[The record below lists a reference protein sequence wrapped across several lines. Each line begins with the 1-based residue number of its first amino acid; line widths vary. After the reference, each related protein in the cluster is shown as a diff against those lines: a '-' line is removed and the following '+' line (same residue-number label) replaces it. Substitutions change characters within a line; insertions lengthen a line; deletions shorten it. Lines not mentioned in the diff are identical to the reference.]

1 MLSPAK
7 TPNPCKDDRT
17 VRFALWT
24 LRDEAAQRRLPS
36 DVEAVEK
43 PLFEPQKSL
52 RMARFS
58 SRHFQFAA

>member
-1 MLSPAK
+1 MA
-7 TPNPCKDDRT
+7 T
-17 VRFALWT
+17 WT
-24 LRDEAAQRRLPS
+24 LRDEAAQRRFTLN
-36 DVEAVEK
+36 VEAVEK

>member
-1 MLSPAK
+1 ME
-7 TPNPCKDDRT
+7 
-17 VRFALWT
+17 ALRT
-24 LRDEAAQRRLPS
+24 LRDEAAQRRSSSLN
-36 DVEAVEK
+36 VEAVEK